1 MDSIVSYL
9 SAINISLVAANDSDD
24 ELVDAGT
31 QKPAAKGR
39 KMYRSKKMTH
49 CKVSETSSGTFVFR
63 SNCEASMKK
72 QLFRGNCQASMKKQL
87 CRHPQV
93 AIHKLGHVEKARCN
107 CEASADE
114 WCCHVACL
122 LYLIED
128 LSFGAAPKISTACTS
143 KPQSWGKGA
152 TRNRDPQPVHQNW

>member
-1 MDSIVSYL
+1 MDSIISYL

-31 QKPAAKGR
+31 QKPVAKGR
-39 KMYRSKKMTH
+39 KMYRSEKLTH
-49 CKVSETSSGTFVFR
+49 CDVSETSSGTF
-63 SNCEASMKK
+63 
-72 QLFRGNCQASMKKQL
+72 LFRGNCEASMKKQL

-107 CEASADE
+107 CEASADDR
-114 WCCHVACL
+114 CCHVACL
-122 LYLIED
+122 LYLVED
-128 LSFGAAPKISTACTS
+128 LSFGSTPKISTACTS

-152 TRNRDPQPVHQNW
+152 TRNRDPQPVHQNR

>member
-9 SAINISLVAANDSDD
+9 SAINISLVATNISDD

-31 QKPAAKGR
+31 QKRVAKGR
-39 KMYRSKKMTH
+39 KMYISEKMTH
-49 CKVSETSSGTFVFR
+49 CKVSEKSSGTFLFG
-63 SNCEASMKK
+63 SNCE
-72 QLFRGNCQASMKKQL
+72 ASMKKQL

-93 AIHKLGHVEKARCN
+93 AINKLGHVEKARCN

-114 WCCHVACL
+114 QCCHVACL

-128 LSFGAAPKISTACTS
+128 LLFGAAPKISTACTS

-152 TRNRDPQPVHQNW
+152 TRNRDPQPVHQNR